1 MLRGR
6 RAGEACLRL
15 RRASQTRLPAN
26 CHCDDRD
33 CDCDD
38 CDYHCDDCDCD
49 YNNKMLFLP
58 WIGNQIVGLAVRGAG
73 TVVPVAGAD

>member
-1 MLRGR
+1 MLPGKIVLRGR

-26 CHCDDRD
+26 CHCDDR
-33 CDCDD
+33 
-38 CDYHCDDCDCD
+38 DCD

>member
-1 MLRGR
+1 MLPGKIVLRGR

-26 CHCDDRD
+26 CDDG
-33 CDCDD
+33 
-38 CDYHCDDCDCD
+38 DCD

-58 WIGNQIVGLAVRGAG
+58 WIGNQIVGLAVGGAG

>member
-1 MLRGR
+1 MLPGKIVLRGR

-26 CHCDDRD
+26 CHCDDGD

-38 CDYHCDDCDCD
+38 QDCD

-73 TVVPVAGAD
+73 TVVPVAGPD